1 MQINNSNSLK
11 AAILQ
16 LEQKQFIQ
24 KEALVQQFNET
35 YESFKP
41 VNLIKNEFKKIT
53 GAISGPS
60 ETKNTILKTA
70 LGLGVGFLTKKL
82 FFIGGSGGIVKRLFG
97 TAVEMGVAKLVA
109 GNADKIVEKGI
120 ELKEK
125 GLELLHGSSN
135 GRVL

>member
-1 MQINNSNSLK
+1 MQINNSTSLK

-24 KEALVQQFNET
+24 KEALVQQFHET

-53 GAISGPS
+53 GAITGPS
-60 ETKNTILKTA
+60 ETKNTLLKTA

-82 FFIGGSGGIVKRLFG
+82 FFIGGSGGILKRLFG
-97 TAVEMGVAKLVA
+97 TAVELGVAKLVA
-109 GNADKIVEKGI
+109 GNADTIVEKGL
-120 ELKEK
+120 ELKDK
-125 GLELLHGSSN
+125 GLELLHGSN

>member
-1 MQINNSNSLK
+1 MHINNSNSLK

-53 GAISGPS
+53 GAIGAPS
-60 ETKNTILKTA
+60 DTKNTILKTA

-82 FFIGGSGGIVKRLFG
+82 FFIGGTGGIIKKLFG
-97 TAVEMGVAKLVA
+97 TAVELGVAKLVA
-109 GNADKIVEKGI
+109 GNADKIVEKGL

>member
-1 MQINNSNSLK
+1 MHINNSNSLK

-53 GAISGPS
+53 GAIGAPS
-60 ETKNTILKTA
+60 DTKNTILKTA

-82 FFIGGSGGIVKRLFG
+82 FFIGGTGGIIKKLFG
-97 TAVEMGVAKLVA
+97 TVVELGVAKLVA
-109 GNADKIVEKGI
+109 GNADKIVEKGL

>member
-1 MQINNSNSLK
+1 MQINNNTSLK

-24 KEALVQQFNET
+24 KEALVQQFHET

-53 GAISGPS
+53 GAITGPS
-60 ETKNTILKTA
+60 ETKNTLLKTA

-82 FFIGGSGGIVKRLFG
+82 FFIGGSGGILKRLFG
-97 TAVEMGVAKLVA
+97 TAVELGVAKLVA
-109 GNADKIVEKGI
+109 GNADTIVEKGL

-125 GLELLHGSSN
+125 GLELLHGSN